1 MPTPQ
6 AGAERRRFSRIDF
19 HRPAEL
25 TVGEASAASCG
36 VLDLSL
42 AGALVEVPAGFAA
55 APGDRCRLRVH
66 LGLGTCVEMDGVVV
80 HRRAGTLGVRC
91 TGIDLDGISH
101 LRRLVELNLGDR
113 SQLLRELGAL
123 VGR

>member
-1 MPTPQ
+1 MPTPHT
-6 AGAERRRFSRIDF
+6 GAERRRFSRIGF

-25 TVGEASAASCG
+25 TVGEVSAPCG

-42 AGALVEVPAGFAA
+42 AGALVEVPAGVAA
-55 APGDRCRLRVH
+55 DPGEWCRLRVH
-66 LGLGTCVEMDGVVV
+66 LGPGASVEMDGVIV
-80 HRRAGTLGVRC
+80 HRRGGALGVRC